1 MRALQALAAAA
12 ALTLVLAAGP
22 RARAAEVPLT
32 RDTLVAALKSD
43 SVWCSWW
50 RDRDR
55 SCEDVAYTDGIDG
68 DQVSQVSR
76 FRLWDDPDLQVVVRE
91 TRTLKN
97 GALCATFRFLDLEV
111 AVLSDGERAPEE
123 QTLPVLAMLAQAM
136 ADLEGKKTC
145 EVFTRDEATGVLRST
160 ATVDGE
166 PAPEYDTEYRLTPPD
181 TRIRLR
187 PTIDSG
193 ETPSTV

>member
-1 MRALQALAAAA
+1 MRALQALAVAA
-12 ALTLVLAAGP
+12 ALCLASGAGVA
-22 RARAAEVPLT
+22 ARAAEVPLT

-76 FRLWDDPDLQVVVRE
+76 FRLWDDPDLQIVVRE
-91 TRTLKN
+91 TRMLKD
-97 GALCATFRFLDLEV
+97 GALCSTFRFLDLEI
-111 AVLSDGERAPEE
+111 AVLSDGVEAPTE
-123 QTLPVLAMLAQAM
+123 QALPVLAMLAQSM

-145 EVFTRDEATGVLRST
+145 EVFTRDEATGLLRST

-166 PAPEYDTEYRLTPPD
+166 PAPEYDTEYRLTAPEI
-181 TRIRLR
+181 RIRLR
-187 PTIDSG
+187 PMIDSG
-193 ETPSTV
+193 ETPSPV